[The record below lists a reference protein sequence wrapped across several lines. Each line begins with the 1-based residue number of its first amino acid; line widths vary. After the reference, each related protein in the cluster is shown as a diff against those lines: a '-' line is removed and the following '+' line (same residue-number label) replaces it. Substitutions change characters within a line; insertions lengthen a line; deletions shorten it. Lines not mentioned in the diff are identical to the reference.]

1 MVGAADDR
9 IWPFPPGH
17 PCYNYRVESLVCVY
31 ESLGYRVCA
40 SAVHEPNCEKIA
52 IYGRNGI
59 MNMQRGKTLSMAHGR
74 VSWGQRMILTIQ
86 PLRHLSILRT
96 GLRRL
101 DSTVRFRIVF
111 HGCLAE
117 EVSSWLSGYP
127 ALNPALYPALY
138 LQIEPRP
145 SKCHHA
151 SWTNNLKRLGRFSAK
166 KSENQWSNIFSP
178 SRGQGIRQCSGSYEP
193 LDRAVC
199 ALSMLRGCLDAT
211 K

>member
-1 MVGAADDR
+1 MQY
-9 IWPFPPGH
+9 
-17 PCYNYRVESLVCVY
+17 PCKVV
-31 ESLGYRVCA
+31 
-40 SAVHEPNCEKIA
+40 
-52 IYGRNGI
+52 
-59 MNMQRGKTLSMAHGR
+59 
-74 VSWGQRMILTIQ
+74 
-86 PLRHLSILRT
+86 
-96 GLRRL
+96 RRL

-151 SWTNNLKRLGRFSAK
+151 SWTNNLKRLGRFWP

-178 SRGQGIRQCSGSYEP
+178 SSCFSN
-193 LDRAVC
+193 RASTTV
-199 ALSMLRGCLDAT
+199 SP
-211 K
+211 